1 MDLQMHLDIHI
12 IELNVGIL
20 ASQARTP
27 AKERCL
33 KHEETFSLQAFVFP
47 GAKQSTE

>member
-1 MDLQMHLDIHI
+1 MHLDIHI
-12 IELNVGIL
+12 IVLNAGIL

-27 AKERCL
+27 TKQRCL
-33 KHEETFSLQAFVFP
+33 KHEQIFSLQAFVFP